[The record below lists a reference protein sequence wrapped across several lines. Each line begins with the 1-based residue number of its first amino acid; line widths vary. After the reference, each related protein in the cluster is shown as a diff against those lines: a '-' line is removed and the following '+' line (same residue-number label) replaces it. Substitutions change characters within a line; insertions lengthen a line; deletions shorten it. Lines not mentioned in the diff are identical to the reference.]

1 MTVKMTTN
9 AGLGTACLMLLALAG
24 CASAPYGGVPVE
36 DRSVHRG
43 EPAPRPAP
51 VEEASGATTAP
62 AGEWTVTPARPL
74 PPGQPAGSP
83 DYSAPATARPSPY
96 PDARPEAAPAGPA
109 SPAVVALLETAREQQ
124 NADRLAEAAASL
136 ERAVRIEPR
145 NARVWYELAT
155 VRFRQGQLQQAEQL
169 ARKSDAL
176 AGPDNTL
183 RARNWRLIALVRM
196 KLGDNAGAVSA
207 RRQAE
212 ELEVR

>member
-1 MTVKMTTN
+1 MTTN
-9 AGLGTACLMLLALAG
+9 TGLGTACLMLLALTG

-62 AGEWTVTPARPL
+62 AGAWTVTPARPL
-74 PPGQPAGSP
+74 PPGQPAGSAGYY
-83 DYSAPATARPSPY
+83 DAPATAPGPAAA
-96 PDARPEAAPAGPA
+96 PAARPEPAPAGPA